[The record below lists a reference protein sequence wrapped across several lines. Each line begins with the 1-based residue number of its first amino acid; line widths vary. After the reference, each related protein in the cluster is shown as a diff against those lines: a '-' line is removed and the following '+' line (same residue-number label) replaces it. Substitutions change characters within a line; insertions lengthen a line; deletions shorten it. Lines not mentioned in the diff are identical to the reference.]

1 MDQRKLE
8 KLLQES
14 YQRAAEEKKLEALL
28 QESYLRGRQD
38 ERARAKTLLEID
50 LLLLDASSPKEFVAR
65 AVQLIE
71 HAEGKV

>member
-1 MDQRKLE
+1 MDEKKLE
-8 KLLQES
+8 SLLQDS
-14 YQRAAEEKKLEALL
+14 YQRVVEERKLEALL

-65 AVQLIE
+65 AVQLID
-71 HAEGKV
+71 HADGKV